1 MKNFGNKLLEL
12 RKSNDYTIDD
22 LVEKLNNVSDYKISR
37 SAISRWENNK
47 SEPTATAI
55 SLYAK
60 VFNTDMNVL
69 LGIDRSNAKMIN
81 LDIQPRKIPILGK
94 IAAGTPILAVQNYED
109 YFDTS
114 EFINADF
121 ALQIQGD
128 SMIGSRIFDGDI
140 VFLKKQPCVENGEIG
155 AFLID
160 GEATL
165 KIFNKQN
172 NTIMLLSSNPKYQP
186 IILSPDNENL
196 TLGKLIGVYS
206 RR

>member
-1 MKNFGNKLLEL
+1 MNEDNTSKIIAKNLKRLMDDRELSNVELSEIIGVSESTVGKWLLE
-12 RKSNDYTIDD
+12 KSIPRMGAI
-22 LVEKLNNVSDYKISR
+22 EKLASYFHI
-37 SAISRWENNK
+37 NK
-47 SEPTATAI
+47 S
-55 SLYAK
+55 
-60 VFNTDMNVL
+60 DL
-69 LGIDRSNAKMIN
+69 LEDRSNAKEIK
-81 LDIQPRKIPILGK
+81 LDIEPRKIPILGK
-94 IAAGTPILAVQNYED
+94 IAAGTPILAVENHED

-128 SMIGSRIFDGDI
+128 SMIGSRIYDGDI
-140 VFLKKQPCVENGEIG
+140 VFLRKQSYIENGQIG

-172 NTIMLLSSNPKYQP
+172 NTVMLLSSNPSYSP
-186 IILSPDNENL
+186 IILSPDRENL
-196 TLGKLIGVYS
+196 ILGKLIGVYS

>member
-1 MKNFGNKLLEL
+1 MTIGEKIKKLRLDNNMTLEEL
-12 RKSNDYTIDD
+12 GGKVGVSKQSLFKYENGIVTNIPLDRI
-22 LVEKLNNVSDYKISR
+22 EKLGKVLGVDP
-37 SAISRWENNK
+37 
-47 SEPTATAI
+47 SE
-55 SLYAK
+55 L
-60 VFNTDMNVL
+60 V
-69 LGIDRSNAKMIN
+69 GWSNAKEIK

-94 IAAGTPILAVQNYED
+94 IAAGTPILAVENHED

-128 SMIGSRIFDGDI
+128 SMIGSRIYDGDI
-140 VFLKKQPCVENGEIG
+140 VFLRKQSYIENGQIG

-172 NTIMLLSSNPKYQP
+172 NTVMLLSSNPNYSP
-186 IILSPDNENL
+186 IILSPDKENL
-196 TLGKLIGVYS
+196 ILGKLIGVYS

>member
-1 MKNFGNKLLEL
+1 MTIGEKIKKLRLDNNMTLEEL
-12 RKSNDYTIDD
+12 GGKVGVSKQSLFKYENGIVTNIPLDRI
-22 LVEKLNNVSDYKISR
+22 EKLGKVLGVDPSELVGWSNVK
-37 SAISRWENNK
+37 EVK
-47 SEPTATAI
+47 
-55 SLYAK
+55 
-60 VFNTDMNVL
+60 
-69 LGIDRSNAKMIN
+69 

-94 IAAGTPILAVQNYED
+94 IAAGTPILAVENHED

-128 SMIGSRIFDGDI
+128 SMIGSRIYDGDI
-140 VFLKKQPCVENGEIG
+140 VFLRKQSYIENGQIG

-172 NTIMLLSSNPKYQP
+172 NTVMLLSSNPNYSP
-186 IILSPDNENL
+186 IILSPEKENII
-196 TLGKLIGVYS
+196 LGKLIGVYS

>member
-1 MKNFGNKLLEL
+1 MNEDNTSKIIAKNLKRLMDDRELSNVELSEIIGVSESTVGKWLLE
-12 RKSNDYTIDD
+12 KSIPRMGAI
-22 LVEKLNNVSDYKISR
+22 EKLADYFHI
-37 SAISRWENNK
+37 NK
-47 SEPTATAI
+47 S
-55 SLYAK
+55 
-60 VFNTDMNVL
+60 DL
-69 LGIDRSNAKMIN
+69 LEDRSNAKEIK

-94 IAAGTPILAVQNYED
+94 IAAGTPILAVENHED

-128 SMIGSRIFDGDI
+128 SMIGSRIYDGDI
-140 VFLKKQPCVENGEIG
+140 VFLKKQSYIENGQIG

-172 NTIMLLSSNPKYQP
+172 GTVMLLSSNPNYSP
-186 IILSPDNENL
+186 IILSPNKENL
-196 TLGKLIGVYS
+196 ILGKLIGVYS

>member
-1 MKNFGNKLLEL
+1 MTIGEKIKQFRLERDMTQGEL
-12 RKSNDYTIDD
+12 G
-22 LVEKLNNVSDYKISR
+22 EKLGVAKQTIFKYESGEITNIPLENIKKLCTVFDINVTDLIDLNWFNVK
-37 SAISRWENNK
+37 
-47 SEPTATAI
+47 
-55 SLYAK
+55 K
-60 VFNTDMNVL
+60 VDFKAP
-69 LGIDRSNAKMIN
+69 IK
-81 LDIQPRKIPILGK
+81 KIPILGK
-94 IAAGTPILAVQNYED
+94 IAAGTPILAVENHED

-128 SMIGSRIFDGDI
+128 SMIGSRIYDGDI
-140 VFLKKQPCVENGEIG
+140 VFLRKQSYIENGQIG

-172 NTIMLLSSNPKYQP
+172 NTVMLLSSNPNYSP
-186 IILSPDNENL
+186 IVLSPDKENL
-196 TLGKLIGVYS
+196 ILGKLIGVYS

>member
-1 MKNFGNKLLEL
+1 MNEDNTSKIIAKNLKRLMDDRELSNVELSEIIGVSESTVGKWLLE
-12 RKSNDYTIDD
+12 KSIPRMGAI
-22 LVEKLNNVSDYKISR
+22 EKLASYFHI
-37 SAISRWENNK
+37 NK
-47 SEPTATAI
+47 S
-55 SLYAK
+55 
-60 VFNTDMNVL
+60 DL
-69 LGIDRSNAKMIN
+69 LEDRSNAKEIK
-81 LDIQPRKIPILGK
+81 LDIEPRKIPILGK
-94 IAAGTPILAVQNYED
+94 IAAGTPILAVENHED

-128 SMIGSRIFDGDI
+128 SMIGSRIYDGDI
-140 VFLKKQPCVENGEIG
+140 VFLKKQPYIENGQIG

-172 NTIMLLSSNPKYQP
+172 NTVMLLSSNPNYSP
-186 IILSPDNENL
+186 IILSPDRENL
-196 TLGKLIGVYS
+196 ILGKLIGVYS

>member
-1 MKNFGNKLLEL
+1 MNEDNTSKIIAKNLKRLMENRELSNVELSEIIGVSESTVGKWLLE
-12 RKSNDYTIDD
+12 KSIPRMGAI
-22 LVEKLNNVSDYKISR
+22 EKLASYFHI
-37 SAISRWENNK
+37 NK
-47 SEPTATAI
+47 S
-55 SLYAK
+55 
-60 VFNTDMNVL
+60 DL
-69 LGIDRSNAKMIN
+69 LEDRSNAKEIK

-94 IAAGTPILAVQNYED
+94 IAAGTPILAVENHED

-121 ALQIQGD
+121 ALEIQGD
-128 SMIGSRIFDGDI
+128 SMIGSRIYDGDI
-140 VFLKKQPCVENGEIG
+140 VFLRKQSYIENGQIG

-172 NTIMLLSSNPKYQP
+172 NTIMLLSSNPSYSP
-186 IILSPDNENL
+186 IILSPDRENL
-196 TLGKLIGVYS
+196 ILGKLIGVYS

>member
-1 MKNFGNKLLEL
+1 MTIGEKIKKLRLDNNMTLEEL
-12 RKSNDYTIDD
+12 GGKVGVSKQSLFKYENGIVTNIPLDRI
-22 LVEKLNNVSDYKISR
+22 EKLGKVLGVDPSELVGWNNVK
-37 SAISRWENNK
+37 EVK
-47 SEPTATAI
+47 
-55 SLYAK
+55 
-60 VFNTDMNVL
+60 
-69 LGIDRSNAKMIN
+69 

-94 IAAGTPILAVQNYED
+94 IAAGTPILAVENHED

-128 SMIGSRIFDGDI
+128 SMIGSRIYDGDI
-140 VFLKKQPCVENGEIG
+140 VFLRKQSYIENGQIG

-172 NTIMLLSSNPKYQP
+172 NTVMLLSSNPNYSP
-186 IILSPDNENL
+186 IILNPDKENII
-196 TLGKLIGVYS
+196 LGKLIGVYS

>member
-1 MKNFGNKLLEL
+1 MTIGEKIKKLRLDNNMTLEEL
-12 RKSNDYTIDD
+12 GGKVGVSKQSLFKYENGIVTNIPLDRI
-22 LVEKLNNVSDYKISR
+22 EKLGKVLGVDPSELVGWSNVK
-37 SAISRWENNK
+37 EVK
-47 SEPTATAI
+47 
-55 SLYAK
+55 
-60 VFNTDMNVL
+60 
-69 LGIDRSNAKMIN
+69 

-94 IAAGTPILAVQNYED
+94 IAAGTPILAVENHED

-128 SMIGSRIFDGDI
+128 SMIGSRIYDGDI
-140 VFLKKQPCVENGEIG
+140 VFLKKQSFIDNGQIG

-172 NTIMLLSSNPKYQP
+172 NTVMLLSSNPNYSP
-186 IILSPDNENL
+186 IILNPEKENII
-196 TLGKLIGVYS
+196 LGKLIGVYS

>member
-1 MKNFGNKLLEL
+1 MNEDNTSKIIAKNLKRLMDDRELSNVELSEIIGVSESTVGKWLLE
-12 RKSNDYTIDD
+12 KSIPRMGAI
-22 LVEKLNNVSDYKISR
+22 EKLASYFHI
-37 SAISRWENNK
+37 NK
-47 SEPTATAI
+47 S
-55 SLYAK
+55 
-60 VFNTDMNVL
+60 DL
-69 LGIDRSNAKMIN
+69 LEDRSNAKEIK

-94 IAAGTPILAVQNYED
+94 IAAGTPILAVENHED

-128 SMIGSRIFDGDI
+128 SMIGSRIYDGDI
-140 VFLKKQPCVENGEIG
+140 VFLKKQSYIENGQIG

-172 NTIMLLSSNPKYQP
+172 NTVMLLSSNPNYSP
-186 IILSPDNENL
+186 IILSPDRENL
-196 TLGKLIGVYS
+196 ILGKLIGVYS

>member
-12 RKSNDYTIDD
+12 RKSHDYTIDE

-69 LGIDRSNAKMIN
+69 LGIDRSNAKMID
-81 LDIQPRKIPILGK
+81 LDVKPRKIPILGK
-94 IAAGTPILAVQNYED
+94 IAAGTPILAVENHED

-128 SMIGSRIFDGDI
+128 SMIGSRIYDGDI
-140 VFLKKQPCVENGEIG
+140 VFLKKQSFIDNGQIG

-172 NTIMLLSSNPKYQP
+172 NTVMLLSSNPNYSP
-186 IILSPDNENL
+186 IILSPEKENII
-196 TLGKLIGVYS
+196 LGKLIGVYS

>member
-12 RKSNDYTIDD
+12 RKSRDYTIDE

-60 VFNTDMNVL
+60 VFNTDMNAL

-81 LDIQPRKIPILGK
+81 LDIQPRRIPILGK
-94 IAAGTPILAVQNYED
+94 IAAGTPILAVENHED

-140 VFLKKQPCVENGEIG
+140 VFLKNQPYVENGEIG

-172 NTIMLLSSNPKYQP
+172 NTIMLLSSNPSYPP
-186 IILSPDNENL
+186 IILSPDVENL

>member
-1 MKNFGNKLLEL
+1 MNEDNTSKIIAKNLKRLMEDRGLSNVELSEIIGVSESTVGKWLLE
-12 RKSNDYTIDD
+12 KSIPRMGAI
-22 LVEKLNNVSDYKISR
+22 EKLASYFHI
-37 SAISRWENNK
+37 NK
-47 SEPTATAI
+47 S
-55 SLYAK
+55 
-60 VFNTDMNVL
+60 DL
-69 LGIDRSNAKMIN
+69 LEDRSNAKEVK

-94 IAAGTPILAVQNYED
+94 IAAGTPILAVENHED

-128 SMIGSRIFDGDI
+128 SMIGSRIYDGDI
-140 VFLKKQPCVENGEIG
+140 VFLRKQSYIENGQIG

-172 NTIMLLSSNPKYQP
+172 NTVMLLSSNPNYSP
-186 IILSPDNENL
+186 IILSPEKENII
-196 TLGKLIGVYS
+196 LGKLIGVYS

>member
-1 MKNFGNKLLEL
+1 MNEDNTSKIIAKNLKRLMDDRELSNVELSEIIGVSESTVGKWLLE
-12 RKSNDYTIDD
+12 KSIPRMGAI
-22 LVEKLNNVSDYKISR
+22 EKLASYFHI
-37 SAISRWENNK
+37 NK
-47 SEPTATAI
+47 S
-55 SLYAK
+55 
-60 VFNTDMNVL
+60 DL
-69 LGIDRSNAKMIN
+69 LEDRSNAKEIK

-94 IAAGTPILAVQNYED
+94 IAAGTPILAVENHED

-128 SMIGSRIFDGDI
+128 SMIGSRIYDGDI
-140 VFLKKQPCVENGEIG
+140 VFLRKQSYIENGQIG

-172 NTIMLLSSNPKYQP
+172 NTVMLLSSNPSYSP
-186 IILSPDNENL
+186 IILSPDRENL
-196 TLGKLIGVYS
+196 ILGKLIGVYS

>member
-1 MKNFGNKLLEL
+1 MNEDNTSKIIAKNLKRLMDDRELSNVELSEIIGVSESTVGKWLLE
-12 RKSNDYTIDD
+12 KSIPRMGAI
-22 LVEKLNNVSDYKISR
+22 EKLASYFHI
-37 SAISRWENNK
+37 NK
-47 SEPTATAI
+47 S
-55 SLYAK
+55 
-60 VFNTDMNVL
+60 DL
-69 LGIDRSNAKMIN
+69 LEDRSNAKEIK
-81 LDIQPRKIPILGK
+81 LDIEPRKIPILGK
-94 IAAGTPILAVQNYED
+94 IAAGTPILAVENHED

-128 SMIGSRIFDGDI
+128 SMIGSRIYDGDI
-140 VFLKKQPCVENGEIG
+140 VFLRKQSYIENGQIG

-172 NTIMLLSSNPKYQP
+172 NTVMLLSSNPSYSP
-186 IILSPDNENL
+186 IVLNPDKENL
-196 TLGKLIGVYS
+196 ILGKLIGVYS

>member
-12 RKSNDYTIDD
+12 RKSSDYTIDE

-69 LGIDRSNAKMIN
+69 LGIDKSNAKMID
-81 LDIQPRKIPILGK
+81 LDVKPRKIPILGK
-94 IAAGTPILAVQNYED
+94 IAAGTPILAVENHED

-128 SMIGSRIFDGDI
+128 SMIGSRIYDGDI
-140 VFLKKQPCVENGEIG
+140 VFLKKQSYIDNGQIG

-172 NTIMLLSSNPKYQP
+172 NTVMLLSSNPNYSP
-186 IILSPDNENL
+186 IILNPEKENII
-196 TLGKLIGVYS
+196 LGKLIGVYS

>member
-12 RKSNDYTIDD
+12 RKSRDYTIDE

-81 LDIQPRKIPILGK
+81 LDIQPRRIPILGK

-140 VFLKKQPCVENGEIG
+140 VFLKNQPYVENGEIG

-172 NTIMLLSSNPKYQP
+172 NTIMLLSSNPSYPP
-186 IILSPDNENL
+186 IILSPDKENL

>member
-1 MKNFGNKLLEL
+1 MNEDNTSKIIAKNLKRLMDDRELSNVELSEIIGVSESTVGKWLLE
-12 RKSNDYTIDD
+12 KSIPRMGAI
-22 LVEKLNNVSDYKISR
+22 EKLANYFHI
-37 SAISRWENNK
+37 NK
-47 SEPTATAI
+47 S
-55 SLYAK
+55 
-60 VFNTDMNVL
+60 DL
-69 LGIDRSNAKMIN
+69 LEDRSNAKEIK

-94 IAAGTPILAVQNYED
+94 IAAGTPILAVENHED

-128 SMIGSRIFDGDI
+128 SMIGSRIYDGDI
-140 VFLKKQPCVENGEIG
+140 VFLRKQPYIENGQIG

-172 NTIMLLSSNPKYQP
+172 NTVMLLSSNPNYSP
-186 IILSPDNENL
+186 IILSPDRENL
-196 TLGKLIGVYS
+196 ILGKLIGVYS

>member
-1 MKNFGNKLLEL
+1 MTIGEKIKKLRLDNNMTLEEL
-12 RKSNDYTIDD
+12 GGKVGVSKQSLFKYENGIVTNIPLDRI
-22 LVEKLNNVSDYKISR
+22 EKLGKVLGVDPSELVGWSNVK
-37 SAISRWENNK
+37 EVK
-47 SEPTATAI
+47 
-55 SLYAK
+55 
-60 VFNTDMNVL
+60 
-69 LGIDRSNAKMIN
+69 

-94 IAAGTPILAVQNYED
+94 IAAGTPILAVENHED

-128 SMIGSRIFDGDI
+128 SMIGSRIYDGDI
-140 VFLKKQPCVENGEIG
+140 VFLKKQSYIENGQIG

-172 NTIMLLSSNPKYQP
+172 NTVMLLSSNPNYSP
-186 IILSPDNENL
+186 IILNPDRENII
-196 TLGKLIGVYS
+196 LGKLIGVYS

>member
-1 MKNFGNKLLEL
+1 MNEDNTSKIIAKNLKRLMEDRGLSNVELSEIIGVSESTVGKWLLE
-12 RKSNDYTIDD
+12 KSIPRMGAI
-22 LVEKLNNVSDYKISR
+22 EKLASYFHI
-37 SAISRWENNK
+37 NK
-47 SEPTATAI
+47 S
-55 SLYAK
+55 
-60 VFNTDMNVL
+60 DL
-69 LGIDRSNAKMIN
+69 LEDRSNAKEVK

-94 IAAGTPILAVQNYED
+94 IAAGTPILAVENHED

-128 SMIGSRIFDGDI
+128 SMIGSRIYDGDI
-140 VFLKKQPCVENGEIG
+140 VFLKKQSYIDNGQIG

-172 NTIMLLSSNPKYQP
+172 NTVMLLSSNPNYSP
-186 IILSPDNENL
+186 IILSPEKENII
-196 TLGKLIGVYS
+196 LGKLIGVYS

>member
-1 MKNFGNKLLEL
+1 MVKKMTIGEKIKKLRLDNNMTLEEL
-12 RKSNDYTIDD
+12 GGKVGVSKQSLFKYENGIVTNIPLDRI
-22 LVEKLNNVSDYKISR
+22 EKLGKVLGVDPSELVGWSNVK
-37 SAISRWENNK
+37 EVK
-47 SEPTATAI
+47 
-55 SLYAK
+55 
-60 VFNTDMNVL
+60 
-69 LGIDRSNAKMIN
+69 
-81 LDIQPRKIPILGK
+81 LDIHPRKIPILGK
-94 IAAGTPILAVQNYED
+94 IAAGTPILAVENHED

-128 SMIGSRIFDGDI
+128 SMIGSRIYDGDI
-140 VFLKKQPCVENGEIG
+140 VFLKKQSFIDNGQIG

-172 NTIMLLSSNPKYQP
+172 NTVMLLSSNPNYSP
-186 IILSPDNENL
+186 IILNPEKENII
-196 TLGKLIGVYS
+196 LGKLIGVYS

>member
-1 MKNFGNKLLEL
+1 MNEDNTSKIIAKNLKRLMDDRELSNVELSEIIGVSESTVGKWLLE
-12 RKSNDYTIDD
+12 KSIPRMGAI
-22 LVEKLNNVSDYKISR
+22 EKLASYFHI
-37 SAISRWENNK
+37 NK
-47 SEPTATAI
+47 S
-55 SLYAK
+55 
-60 VFNTDMNVL
+60 DL
-69 LGIDRSNAKMIN
+69 LEDRSNAKEIK

-94 IAAGTPILAVQNYED
+94 IAAGTPILAVENHED

-128 SMIGSRIFDGDI
+128 SMIGSRIYDGDI
-140 VFLKKQPCVENGEIG
+140 VFLRKQSYIENGQIG

-172 NTIMLLSSNPKYQP
+172 NTVMLLSSNPNYSP
-186 IILSPDNENL
+186 IILSPDKENL
-196 TLGKLIGVYS
+196 ILGKLIGVYS

>member
-1 MKNFGNKLLEL
+1 MNEDNTSKIIAKNLKRLMDDRELSNVELSEIIGVSESTVGKWLLE
-12 RKSNDYTIDD
+12 KSIPRMGAI
-22 LVEKLNNVSDYKISR
+22 EKLASYFHI
-37 SAISRWENNK
+37 NK
-47 SEPTATAI
+47 S
-55 SLYAK
+55 
-60 VFNTDMNVL
+60 DL
-69 LGIDRSNAKMIN
+69 LEDRSNAKEVT

-94 IAAGTPILAVQNYED
+94 IAAGTPILAVENHED

-128 SMIGSRIFDGDI
+128 SMIGSRIYDGDI
-140 VFLKKQPCVENGEIG
+140 VFLRKQSYIENGQIG

-172 NTIMLLSSNPKYQP
+172 NTVMLLSSNPNYSP
-186 IILSPDNENL
+186 IVLNPDRENL
-196 TLGKLIGVYS
+196 ILGKLIGVYS

>member
-1 MKNFGNKLLEL
+1 MNEDNTSKIIAKNLKRLMDDRELSNVELSEIIGVSESTVGKWLLE
-12 RKSNDYTIDD
+12 KSIPRMGAI
-22 LVEKLNNVSDYKISR
+22 EKLANYFHI
-37 SAISRWENNK
+37 NK
-47 SEPTATAI
+47 S
-55 SLYAK
+55 
-60 VFNTDMNVL
+60 DL
-69 LGIDRSNAKMIN
+69 LEDRSNAKEIK

-94 IAAGTPILAVQNYED
+94 IAAGTPILAVENHED

-114 EFINADF
+114 EFMNADF

-128 SMIGSRIFDGDI
+128 SMIGSRIYDGDI
-140 VFLKKQPCVENGEIG
+140 VFLKKQSYIENGQIG

-172 NTIMLLSSNPKYQP
+172 NTVMLLSSNPNYSP
-186 IILSPDNENL
+186 IVLNPDKENL
-196 TLGKLIGVYS
+196 ILGKLIGVYS

>member
-1 MKNFGNKLLEL
+1 MTIGEKIKKLRLDNNMTLEEL
-12 RKSNDYTIDD
+12 GGKVGVSKQSLFKYENGIVTNIPLDRI
-22 LVEKLNNVSDYKISR
+22 EKLGKVLGVDPSELVGWSNVK
-37 SAISRWENNK
+37 EVK
-47 SEPTATAI
+47 
-55 SLYAK
+55 
-60 VFNTDMNVL
+60 
-69 LGIDRSNAKMIN
+69 
-81 LDIQPRKIPILGK
+81 LDIHPHTIPILGK
-94 IAAGTPILAVQNYED
+94 IAAGTPILAVENHED

-128 SMIGSRIFDGDI
+128 SMIGSRIYDGDI
-140 VFLKKQPCVENGEIG
+140 VFLKKQSYIDNGQIG

-172 NTIMLLSSNPKYQP
+172 NTVMLLSSNPNYSP
-186 IILSPDNENL
+186 IILSPEKENII
-196 TLGKLIGVYS
+196 LGKLIGVYS

>member
-1 MKNFGNKLLEL
+1 MNEDNTSKIIAKNLKRLMDDRELSNVELSEIIGVSESTVGKWLLE
-12 RKSNDYTIDD
+12 KSIPRMGAI
-22 LVEKLNNVSDYKISR
+22 EKLASYFHI
-37 SAISRWENNK
+37 NK
-47 SEPTATAI
+47 S
-55 SLYAK
+55 
-60 VFNTDMNVL
+60 DL
-69 LGIDRSNAKMIN
+69 LEDRSNAKEIK

-94 IAAGTPILAVQNYED
+94 IAAGTPILAVENHED

-128 SMIGSRIFDGDI
+128 SMIGSRIYDGDI
-140 VFLKKQPCVENGEIG
+140 VFLRKQSYIENGQIG

-172 NTIMLLSSNPKYQP
+172 NTVMLLSSNPNYSP
-186 IILSPDNENL
+186 IVLNPDKENL
-196 TLGKLIGVYS
+196 ILGKLIGVYS

>member
-1 MKNFGNKLLEL
+1 MNEDNTSKIIAKNLKRLMDDRELSNVELSEIIGVSESTVGKWLLE
-12 RKSNDYTIDD
+12 KSIPRMGAI
-22 LVEKLNNVSDYKISR
+22 EKLASYFHI
-37 SAISRWENNK
+37 NK
-47 SEPTATAI
+47 S
-55 SLYAK
+55 
-60 VFNTDMNVL
+60 DL
-69 LGIDRSNAKMIN
+69 LEDRSNAKEIK

-94 IAAGTPILAVQNYED
+94 IAAGTPILAVENHED

-128 SMIGSRIFDGDI
+128 SMIGSRIYDGDI
-140 VFLKKQPCVENGEIG
+140 VFLRKQSYIENGQIG

-172 NTIMLLSSNPKYQP
+172 NTVMLLSSNPSYSP
-186 IILSPDNENL
+186 IVLNPDKENL
-196 TLGKLIGVYS
+196 ILGKLIGVYS

>member
-1 MKNFGNKLLEL
+1 MNIGENIKKRRLEL
-12 RKSNDYTIDD
+12 GISVDELAEKIGKNRATIYRYENSSIENLPTTILEPLAKALYTTPA
-22 LVEKLNNVSDYKISR
+22 KLMG
-37 SAISRWENNK
+37 W
-47 SEPTATAI
+47 
-55 SLYAK
+55 
-60 VFNTDMNVL
+60 
-69 LGIDRSNAKMIN
+69 SNAKEIN
-81 LDIQPRKIPILGK
+81 IKTQTRRIPILGK
-94 IAAGTPILAVQNYED
+94 IAAGTPILAVENHEN

-128 SMIGSRIFDGDI
+128 SMIGSRIYDGDI
-140 VFLKKQPCVENGEIG
+140 VFLKKQSCIENGQIG

-172 NTIMLLSSNPKYQP
+172 NTIMLLSSNPQYQP
-186 IILSPDNENL
+186 IILSPEKENL
-196 TLGKLIGVYS
+196 ILGKLIGVYS

>member
-1 MKNFGNKLLEL
+1 MLKLYENIKKYRKALGLTQTEL
-12 RKSNDYTIDD
+12 AELVGYTDGSMITKIESGKVD
-22 LVEKLNNVSDYKISR
+22 ISR
-37 SAISRWENNK
+37 SKVYEF
-47 SEPTATAI
+47 
-55 SLYAK
+55 AK
-60 VFNTDMNVL
+60 VLQTTPVVL
-69 LGIDRSNAKMIN
+69 MGLDEEIENENKRPRGVRIPVLGRV
-81 LDIQPRKIPILGK
+81 
-94 IAAGTPILAVQNYED
+94 AAGTPILAVENHED

-128 SMIGSRIFDGDI
+128 SMIGSRIYDGDI
-140 VFLKKQPCVENGEIG
+140 VFLRKQSYIENGQIG

-172 NTIMLLSSNPKYQP
+172 NTVMLLSSNPNYSP
-186 IILSPDNENL
+186 IILSPEKENII
-196 TLGKLIGVYS
+196 LGKLIGVYS

>member
-12 RKSNDYTIDD
+12 RKSHDYTIDE

-60 VFNTDMNVL
+60 VFNTDMNAL
-69 LGIDRSNAKMIN
+69 LGIDRSNAKMID
-81 LDIQPRKIPILGK
+81 LDIKPRKIPILGK

-172 NTIMLLSSNPKYQP
+172 NTIMLLSSNPSYPP